1 LGSARHDLQVDEDG
15 NAVGRGVEPSAH
27 AIHLGSSWGDFS
39 VGDRVYGW
47 WWGLLWPAVIHHKNM
62 VERTLT
68 LRWTAF
74 KKKTPGYPPQLVTH
88 RPSD

>member
-47 WWGLLWPAVIHHKNM
+47 WWGLLWPCCNSSQKHGGTNPHVALDCLQKEDPRISTSTGH
-62 VERTLT
+62 
-68 LRWTAF
+68 
-74 KKKTPGYPPQLVTH
+74 
-88 RPSD
+88 S